1 MTKTMFII
9 QKALRESKYFPTA
22 QLICIAINCM
32 QMVYRIAIAQL
43 EIFFEREDGA
53 YGE

>member
-1 MTKTMFII
+1 
-9 QKALRESKYFPTA
+9 
-22 QLICIAINCM
+22 M